1 MFFRFKIFFRWV
13 NIIKIKKIKSIFE
26 SGIFDEEI
34 KASDEK
40 KIYLVKFTIKTFS
53 DANIDDNDE
62 YLNIKDNTN
71 HEKINNKLS

>member
-1 MFFRFKIFFRWV
+1 MSSKRLV
-13 NIIKIKKIKSIFE
+13 DQKKIKSIFE

-40 KIYLVKFTIKTFS
+40 KISLVKFTIKTFS